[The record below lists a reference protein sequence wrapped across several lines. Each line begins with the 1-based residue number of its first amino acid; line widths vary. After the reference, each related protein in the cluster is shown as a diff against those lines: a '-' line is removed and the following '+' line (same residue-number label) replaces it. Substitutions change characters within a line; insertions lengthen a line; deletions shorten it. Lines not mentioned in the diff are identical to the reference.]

1 MTVLEIA
8 KAVNA
13 TKAFYKTTLSLPSF
27 SVLPDMAL
35 EATVS

>member
-13 TKAFYKTTLSLPSF
+13 TKAFYKTTLSLPS

-35 EATVS
+35 EATIS